1 MDVPIY
7 EYACENCGKHSSALL
22 PRFDS
27 PDPACPSCGQLQL
40 HRLVST
46 FATLGGGDDDDF
58 GGGDDFGMP
67 GGYGGGDEFGGAGP
81 YGGGGDLGEDGD
93 ELGGHHGA
101 SDDLGDDDW

>member
-7 EYACENCGKHSSALL
+7 EYACENCGKRSSALL
-22 PRFDS
+22 ARFDS
-27 PDPACPSCGQLQL
+27 PDPACPNCGELRL

-46 FATLGGGDDDDF
+46 FATFGGGDDDEF
-58 GGGDDFGMP
+58 GGGEDFGMP
-67 GGYGGGDEFGGAGP
+67 GGYGGADEFGGAGD
-81 YGGGGDLGEDGD
+81 YGAAGDLGEDGD